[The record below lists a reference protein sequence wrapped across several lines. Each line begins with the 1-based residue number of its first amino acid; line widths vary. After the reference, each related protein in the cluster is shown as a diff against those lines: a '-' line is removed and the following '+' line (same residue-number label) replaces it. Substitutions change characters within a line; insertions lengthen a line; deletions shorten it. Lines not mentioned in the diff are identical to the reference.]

1 MCLADA
7 RHISL
12 PLITLW
18 FLLLLL
24 GWCILPGPP
33 TVVFGFSFSLCL
45 RDTAC
50 LIQNCHRRSVSSPKH
65 VGTCYPQISSDQVT
79 FCATD
84 EYQRNTFG
92 RSAFDFGLA
101 ASHLFCI
108 WQNMFWKIWRRRHLF
123 SLLFFSRLCFRGRPT
138 LVAMYHQKTSTGIL
152 NIWVE
157 FNFFPCLAAA
167 FLDQFLVQLQLCQP
181 ANKSHKLV
189 QIEELN
195 LVSPGRK
202 EMN

>member
-18 FLLLLL
+18 FLLLFL

-65 VGTCYPQISSDQVT
+65 VGTCYSQISSDQVT

-84 EYQRNTFG
+84 TFG
-92 RSAFDFGLA
+92 RLAFDSG
-101 ASHLFCI
+101 
-108 WQNMFWKIWRRRHLF
+108 WRRLICSTSGKICF
-123 SLLFFSRLCFRGRPT
+123 GKYDDGVICFLFFCLFVFEDGRLWLRFITRKP
-138 LVAMYHQKTSTGIL
+138 AQ
-152 NIWVE
+152 
-157 FNFFPCLAAA
+157 A
-167 FLDQFLVQLQLCQP
+167 F
-181 ANKSHKLV
+181 
-189 QIEELN
+189 
-195 LVSPGRK
+195 
-202 EMN
+202 

>member
-12 PLITLW
+12 PLIALW
-18 FLLLLL
+18 FLLLFL

-45 RDTAC
+45 RDTAH
-50 LIQNCHRRSVSSPKH
+50 LIQNCHRRSVSSPRH
-65 VGTCYPQISSDQVT
+65 VGTCYPQIPSDQVT

-92 RSAFDFGLA
+92 RLAFDSG
-101 ASHLFCI
+101 
-108 WQNMFWKIWRRRHLF
+108 WRRLICSASGKICFGKYDDGVICFICF
-123 SLLFFSRLCFRGRPT
+123 SLAFVFEVGQLWLRCITRKPAQAF
-138 LVAMYHQKTSTGIL
+138 L

-157 FNFFPCLAAA
+157 LNFFPSLAAA

>member
-7 RHISL
+7 RHSSL
-12 PLITLW
+12 PPITLW
-18 FLLLLL
+18 FLLLFL

-33 TVVFGFSFSLCL
+33 TVVFVFVTRRVSFKTVIAGQFPHLNILGLVTRKSLAIRL
-45 RDTAC
+45 PFARQMNISRTHSGAWR
-50 LIQNCHRRSVSSPKH
+50 LTRAGGVSFVLH
-65 VGTCYPQISSDQVT
+65 
-79 FCATD
+79 
-84 EYQRNTFG
+84 
-92 RSAFDFGLA
+92 LA
-101 ASHLFCI
+101 KYVLA
-108 WQNMFWKIWRRRHLF
+108 NMTTRHLF
-123 SLLFFSRLCFRGRPT
+123 SLFFSRFCFRGRPT
-138 LVAMYHQKTSTGIL
+138 LVAMYHQKPSTGIL
-152 NIWVE
+152 NIWVG
-157 FNFFPCLAAA
+157 FNFFPSLAAA